1 MSPITA
7 ALNYRLG
14 KGDHKKDTSLT
25 DFVIRDSSNSSRLAK
40 GLSAVAD
47 QPPAAVCYSK
57 SHPDK
62 VSRTRAQE

>member
-7 ALNYRLG
+7 ALSYRLG
-14 KGDHKKDTSLT
+14 KGEHKKDPLLM
-25 DFVIRDSSNSSRLAK
+25 DFVIRDMSNSSRLAK
-40 GLSAVAD
+40 VLSAVAD
-47 QPPAAVCYSK
+47 QPRASVCYSK

>member
-1 MSPITA
+1 MSPITT
-7 ALNYRLG
+7 ALSYRLG
-14 KGDHKKDTSLT
+14 EGEHKKGSVLT
-25 DFVIRDSSNSSRLAK
+25 DFVIRDSSNNSRLAK

-47 QPPAAVCYSK
+47 QPRASVCYSK

>member
-7 ALNYRLG
+7 ALSYRLG
-14 KGDHKKDTSLT
+14 KGGHNKDPLLT

-47 QPPAAVCYSK
+47 QFWASVCYSK
-57 SHPDK
+57 SHPEK